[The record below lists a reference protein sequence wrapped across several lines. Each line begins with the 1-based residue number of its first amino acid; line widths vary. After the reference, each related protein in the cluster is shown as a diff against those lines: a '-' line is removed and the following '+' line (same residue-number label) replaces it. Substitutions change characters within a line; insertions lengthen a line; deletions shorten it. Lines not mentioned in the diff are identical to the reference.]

1 MSEKRYRYEIE
12 YLVTSETGGRHKRK
26 KIVEFTKVYEDW
38 KHSDVDMLA
47 RYLKNQE
54 KTKCEIAI
62 IDIKIAK
69 E

>member
-12 YLVTSETGGRHKRK
+12 YLVTSETEGRHKRK
-26 KIVEFTKVYEDW
+26 REVEFTKAYEDW

-47 RYLKNQE
+47 RYLTNQE
-54 KTKCEIAI
+54 KTRCEIAI
-62 IDIKIAK
+62 IDIRLAK